1 MSLEL
6 LKPIS
11 NSLIDEIDKVQ
22 LQGSIIKNITYHSE
36 SYGLPNI
43 DEASILILGV
53 TEIRNS
59 SFNSHSQ
66 DLNIF
71 RKEFYQLKYGD
82 WKHKIADI
90 GDLPNGETVEDTY
103 HAIYE
108 ICNEVVTN
116 NKILIII
123 GGSNDL
129 IFPIFKSFN
138 SLKNKVNIVSIDN
151 QFDLYQ
157 DSDIVSGRSY
167 MNKIIIDESNKLN
180 DFTNIGYQRHL
191 CSTDEIELMEK
202 LFFEYISLGEI
213 SENNNKAEPF
223 IRDANIVGFD
233 VKSLSFNSNVSSD
246 ISYPNGINPRLACI
260 LAKYAGSSFKTQFF
274 GLFELLETKISN
286 KLYAEIIWYFI
297 DGVRNRTNEINFNDS
312 NKFYKYIVQT
322 SGNDLVFFKSKITNR
337 WWMEIKS
344 IDKKVSKY
352 IPCLEEDYQASLGD
366 NLPKRWIIASKRN

>member
-6 LKPIS
+6 LKPIPD
-11 NSLIDEIDKVQ
+11 SLIDEIDKVQ
-22 LQGSIIKNITYHSE
+22 LQGSIISNITYHSE

-43 DEASILILGV
+43 EEATVIILGV
-53 TEIRNS
+53 SEIRNS
-59 SFNSHSQ
+59 SFKILNQ
-66 DLNIF
+66 DSNIF
-71 RKEFYQLKYGD
+71 RKEFYQLKHGG

-90 GDLPNGETVEDTY
+90 GNLPNGETVEDTY

-108 ICNEVVTN
+108 ICNELISID
-116 NKILIII
+116 KILIIV

-274 GLFELLETKISN
+274 GLFELLETKISY

-297 DGVRNRTNEINFNDS
+297 DGFRNRTNEINFNDS
-312 NKFYKYIVQT
+312 NKFYKYFVETI
-322 SGNDLVFFKSKITNR
+322 
-337 WWMEIKS
+337 
-344 IDKKVSKY
+344 
-352 IPCLEEDYQASLGD
+352 
-366 NLPKRWIIASKRN
+366 

>member
-90 GDLPNGETVEDTY
+90 GDLPNGENVEDTY

-108 ICNEVVTN
+108 ICNEVITN

-151 QFDLYQ
+151 
-157 DSDIVSGRSY
+157 
-167 MNKIIIDESNKLN
+167 
-180 DFTNIGYQRHL
+180 
-191 CSTDEIELMEK
+191 
-202 LFFEYISLGEI
+202 
-213 SENNNKAEPF
+213 
-223 IRDANIVGFD
+223 
-233 VKSLSFNSNVSSD
+233 
-246 ISYPNGINPRLACI
+246 
-260 LAKYAGSSFKTQFF
+260 
-274 GLFELLETKISN
+274 
-286 KLYAEIIWYFI
+286 
-297 DGVRNRTNEINFNDS
+297 
-312 NKFYKYIVQT
+312 
-322 SGNDLVFFKSKITNR
+322 
-337 WWMEIKS
+337 
-344 IDKKVSKY
+344 
-352 IPCLEEDYQASLGD
+352 
-366 NLPKRWIIASKRN
+366 

>member
-6 LKPIS
+6 LKPIPD
-11 NSLIDEIDKVQ
+11 SLIDEIEKVQ
-22 LQGSIIKNITYHSE
+22 LQGSIISNITYHSE
-36 SYGLPNI
+36 SYGLPDI
-43 DEASILILGV
+43 EEATVIILGV
-53 TEIRNS
+53 SEIRNS
-59 SFNSHSQ
+59 SFKILNQ
-66 DLNIF
+66 DSNIF
-71 RKEFYQLKYGD
+71 RKEFYQLKHGG

-90 GDLPNGETVEDTY
+90 GNLPNGETVEDTY

-108 ICNEVVTN
+108 ICNELISID
-116 NKILIII
+116 KILIIV

-138 SLKNKVNIVSIDN
+138 SLKNKLNIVSIDN
-151 QFDLYQ
+151 QLDLYQ

-233 VKSLSFNSNVSSD
+233 VKSLSFNSNISSD

-274 GLFELLETKISN
+274 GLFELLETKISY

-297 DGVRNRTNEINFNDS
+297 DGFRNRTNEINFNDS
-312 NKFYKYIVQT
+312 NKFYKYFVQT
-322 SGNDLVFFKSKITNR
+322 SGNDLIFFKSKITNR

>member
-6 LKPIS
+6 LKPIPD
-11 NSLIDEIDKVQ
+11 SLIDEIDKVQ
-22 LQGSIIKNITYHSE
+22 LQGSIISNITYHSE
-36 SYGLPNI
+36 SYGLPDI
-43 DEASILILGV
+43 EEATVIILGV
-53 TEIRNS
+53 SEIRNS
-59 SFNSHSQ
+59 SFKILNQ
-66 DLNIF
+66 DSNIF
-71 RKEFYQLKYGD
+71 RKEFYQLKHGG

-90 GDLPNGETVEDTY
+90 GNLPNGETVEDTY

-108 ICNEVVTN
+108 ICNELISID
-116 NKILIII
+116 KILIIV

-274 GLFELLETKISN
+274 GLFELLETKISY
-286 KLYAEIIWYFI
+286 KLYAEIIWYFV
-297 DGVRNRTNEINFNDS
+297 DGIRNRTNEINFNDS
-312 NKFYKYIVQT
+312 NKFYKYFVQT

>member
-6 LKPIS
+6 LKPIPD
-11 NSLIDEIDKVQ
+11 SLIDEIDKVQ
-22 LQGSIIKNITYHSE
+22 LQGSIISNITYHSE
-36 SYGLPNI
+36 SYGLPDI
-43 DEASILILGV
+43 EEATVIILGV
-53 TEIRNS
+53 SEIRNS
-59 SFNSHSQ
+59 SFKILNQ
-66 DLNIF
+66 DSNIF
-71 RKEFYQLKYGD
+71 RKEFYQLKHGG

-90 GDLPNGETVEDTY
+90 GNLPNGETVEDTY

-108 ICNEVVTN
+108 ICNELISID
-116 NKILIII
+116 KILIIV

-274 GLFELLETKISN
+274 GLFELLETKISY

-297 DGVRNRTNEINFNDS
+297 DGFRNRTNEINFNDS
-312 NKFYKYIVQT
+312 NKFYKYFVQT
-322 SGNDLVFFKSKITNR
+322 SGNDLIFFKSKITNR

>member
-6 LKPIS
+6 LKPIPD
-11 NSLIDEIDKVQ
+11 SLIDEIDKVQ
-22 LQGSIIKNITYHSE
+22 LQGSIISNITYHSE
-36 SYGLPNI
+36 SYGLPDI
-43 DEASILILGV
+43 EEATVIILGV
-53 TEIRNS
+53 SEIRNS
-59 SFNSHSQ
+59 SFKILNQ
-66 DLNIF
+66 DSNIF
-71 RKEFYQLKYGD
+71 RKEFYQLKHGG

-90 GDLPNGETVEDTY
+90 GNLPNGETVEDTY

-108 ICNEVVTN
+108 ICNELISID
-116 NKILIII
+116 KILIIV

-274 GLFELLETKISN
+274 GLFELLETKISY

-297 DGVRNRTNEINFNDS
+297 DGFKNRTNEINFNDS
-312 NKFYKYIVQT
+312 NKFYKYFVQT

>member
-1 MSLEL
+1 MSHEL

-11 NSLIDEIDKVQ
+11 NSLIDELEKTQ
-22 LQGSIIKNITYHSE
+22 LQGSILNKITYHSE
-36 SYGLPNI
+36 SYGLPDI
-43 DEASILILGV
+43 SDASVFIMGV
-53 TEIRNS
+53 SESRNS
-59 SFNSHSQ
+59 SFESQSQ
-66 DLNIF
+66 DLNKF

-90 GDLPNGETVEDTY
+90 GNLPNGETVEDTY

-108 ICNEVVTN
+108 ICNEIITN
-116 NKILIII
+116 NKTLIII

-129 IFPIFKSFN
+129 IFPVFKSFN
-138 SLKNKVNIVSIDN
+138 SIKNKVNIVSIDN

-157 DSDIVSGRSY
+157 DSDIISGRSY
-167 MNKIIIDESNKLN
+167 MNKIIIDETNKLN

-191 CSTDEIELMEK
+191 CSTDEMELMEK

-233 VKSLSFNSNVSSD
+233 VKSLSFHAKASSD
-246 ISYPNGINPRLACI
+246 FSYPNGIDSRLACI
-260 LAKYAGSSFKTQFF
+260 LSKFAGSSVNTQFF
-274 GLFELLETKISN
+274 GLFELLNNKISN

-297 DGVRNRTNEINFNDS
+297 DGIRNRIKEVDFNDS
-312 NKFYKYIVQT
+312 NIFYKYIVQT
-322 SGNDLVFFKSKITNR
+322 SGNDLVFFKSKMTNK

-344 IDKKVSKY
+344 IDNKVSKY
-352 IPCLEEDYQASLGD
+352 LPCLEEDYQISLSD
-366 NLPKRWIIASKRN
+366 NLPKRWIIASKRF

>member
-6 LKPIS
+6 LKPIPD
-11 NSLIDEIDKVQ
+11 SLIDEIDKVQ
-22 LQGSIIKNITYHSE
+22 LQGSIISNISYHSE
-36 SYGLPNI
+36 SYGLPDI
-43 DEASILILGV
+43 EEATVIILGV
-53 TEIRNS
+53 SEIRNS
-59 SFNSHSQ
+59 SFKILNQ
-66 DLNIF
+66 DSNIF
-71 RKEFYQLKYGD
+71 RKEFYQLKHGG

-90 GDLPNGETVEDTY
+90 GNLPNGETVEDTY

-108 ICNEVVTN
+108 ICNELISID
-116 NKILIII
+116 KILIIV

-274 GLFELLETKISN
+274 GLFELLETKISY
-286 KLYAEIIWYFI
+286 KLYAEIIWYFV
-297 DGVRNRTNEINFNDS
+297 DGIRNRTNEINFNDS
-312 NKFYKYIVQT
+312 NKFYKYFVQT

>member
-6 LKPIS
+6 LKPIPD
-11 NSLIDEIDKVQ
+11 SLIDEIDKVQ
-22 LQGSIIKNITYHSE
+22 LQGSIISNITYHSE
-36 SYGLPNI
+36 SYGLPDI
-43 DEASILILGV
+43 EEATVIILGV
-53 TEIRNS
+53 SEIRNS
-59 SFNSHSQ
+59 SFKILNQ
-66 DLNIF
+66 DSNIF
-71 RKEFYQLKYGD
+71 RKEFYQLKHGG

-90 GDLPNGETVEDTY
+90 GNLPNGETVEDTY

-108 ICNEVVTN
+108 ICNELISID
-116 NKILIII
+116 KILIIV

-233 VKSLSFNSNVSSD
+233 VKSLSFNSNISSD

-274 GLFELLETKISN
+274 GLFELLETKISY

-297 DGVRNRTNEINFNDS
+297 DGFRNRTNEINFNDS
-312 NKFYKYIVQT
+312 NKFYKYFVQT
-322 SGNDLVFFKSKITNR
+322 SGNDLIFFKSKITNR

>member
-6 LKPIS
+6 LKPIPD
-11 NSLIDEIDKVQ
+11 SLIDEIDKVQ
-22 LQGSIIKNITYHSE
+22 LQGSIISNITYHSE
-36 SYGLPNI
+36 SYGLPDI
-43 DEASILILGV
+43 EEATVIILGV
-53 TEIRNS
+53 SEIRNS
-59 SFNSHSQ
+59 SFKILNQ
-66 DLNIF
+66 DSNIF
-71 RKEFYQLKYGD
+71 RKEFYQLKHGG

-90 GDLPNGETVEDTY
+90 GNLPNGETVEDTY

-108 ICNEVVTN
+108 ICNELISID
-116 NKILIII
+116 KILIIV

-274 GLFELLETKISN
+274 GLFELLETKISY

-297 DGVRNRTNEINFNDS
+297 DGFRNRTNEINFNDS
-312 NKFYKYIVQT
+312 NKFYKYFVQT

>member
-6 LKPIS
+6 LKPIPD
-11 NSLIDEIDKVQ
+11 SLIDEIDKVQ
-22 LQGSIIKNITYHSE
+22 LQGSIISNITYHSE
-36 SYGLPNI
+36 SYGLPDI
-43 DEASILILGV
+43 EEATVIILGV
-53 TEIRNS
+53 SEIRNS
-59 SFNSHSQ
+59 SFKILNQ
-66 DLNIF
+66 DSNIF
-71 RKEFYQLKYGD
+71 RKEFYQLKHGG

-90 GDLPNGETVEDTY
+90 GNLPNGETVEDTY

-108 ICNEVVTN
+108 ICNELISID
-116 NKILIII
+116 KILIIV

-274 GLFELLETKISN
+274 GLFELLETKISY

-297 DGVRNRTNEINFNDS
+297 DGFRNRTNEINFNDS
-312 NKFYKYIVQT
+312 NKFYKYFVQT
-322 SGNDLVFFKSKITNR
+322 SGNDLIFFKSKITNR

-366 NLPKRWIIASKRN
+366 NLPKRWITASKRN